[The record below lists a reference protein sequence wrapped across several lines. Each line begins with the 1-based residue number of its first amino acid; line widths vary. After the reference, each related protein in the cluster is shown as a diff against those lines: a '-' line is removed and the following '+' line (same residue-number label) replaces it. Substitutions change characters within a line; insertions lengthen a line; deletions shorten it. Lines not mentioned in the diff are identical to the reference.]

1 MVEARVR
8 FPVAA
13 PRRSSPTGRR
23 RLVQDQD
30 SQGSNPW
37 GGTQGKES
45 EPGRSRASLLTS
57 ARLRP
62 WASIAPLSAAEDE
75 AVRAR
80 PPVGSRAGRPAVWG
94 SRPLSS
100 ARESE
105 PARCGHPFEA
115 GWARKRW
122 GSGPPLSAGKVK
134 PPGAV
139 TGLNPAGC
147 ASTGV
152 RVLRLPL
159 ATTQLVD
166 GSCLMNRCCSVRFR
180 GGQLTDASCARR
192 DGLRSFKPA

>member
-1 MVEARVR
+1 MVVAPVR
-8 FPVAA
+8 IWSVTPC
-13 PRRSSPTGRR
+13 PSSPTRQRR
-23 RLVQDQD
+23 TPQEREVR
-30 SQGSNPW
+30 GSNPRR
-37 GGTQGKES
+37 GTKES
-45 EPGRSRASLLTS
+45 EPIRDRASLLTS

-62 WASIAPLSAAEDE
+62 WASIAPLSATEGE
-75 AVRAR
+75 VTRR
-80 PPVGSRAGRPAVWG
+80 WPPAGNRVGRETVWG
-94 SRPLSS
+94 SRPPPS
-100 ARESE
+100 AEESE
-105 PARCGHPFEA
+105 PARRGHPFEA

-192 DGLRSFKPA
+192 DGFRSFTPA